1 MTILCRC
8 ENIETSEGVPL
19 DVTGVAQ
26 VITLNES
33 SQPNETA
40 RTISSTRDVKGGGL
54 VQFPKLHTYTCS
66 HALFHT
72 LVLVF
77 LCSEGEPVISHYPF
91 LEFGYAAL
99 MAHVTNV
106 SRQPVLTVE
115 SVMMLNVSD
124 GLSGILWV
132 GK

>member
-1 MTILCRC
+1 M
-8 ENIETSEGVPL
+8 

-26 VITLNES
+26 VITLNET
-33 SQPNETA
+33 SQPIETV
-40 RTISSTRDVKGGGL
+40 RTISSAQDAKGGDL
-54 VQFPKLHTYTCS
+54 VPFPKLHTYTCS
-66 HALFHT
+66 HALFHA

-77 LCSEGEPVISHYPF
+77 LCSEGEPVISHYPC

-106 SRQPVLTVE
+106 SRQPVLTVG
-115 SVMMLNVSD
+115 SVMD
-124 GLSGILWV
+124 DEHIRRFSGILWV